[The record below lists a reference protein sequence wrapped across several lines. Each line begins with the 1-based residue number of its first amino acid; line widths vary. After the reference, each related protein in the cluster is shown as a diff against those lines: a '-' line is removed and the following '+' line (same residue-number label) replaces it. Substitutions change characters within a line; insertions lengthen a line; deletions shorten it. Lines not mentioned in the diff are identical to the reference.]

1 MWRPTPL
8 EAENASVRIDITF
21 DPIIAQLG
29 AFQLGWHG
37 LFTAVAVLAGI
48 WLGSRRA
55 ERWGFS
61 ADGVGTVVIW
71 SIVGGLIG
79 ARAFHVLDHLSY
91 YAEHPLEAFAVWEG
105 GIAVYGS
112 FIGGILGG
120 LIGVRQTGLPAWPLL
135 DAAAPA
141 MLLGQAIGRLG
152 CLSNGDAWGAPTGTN
167 WGVVY
172 WHPNDLLPR
181 DLIGVS
187 THPYPLYE
195 IVAVL
200 AVMLGLWW
208 WERRQPVH
216 DGSLFL
222 VAALGYAVVRFGLTY
237 FRQETILAW
246 GLQEAQVI
254 ALATVVVIAGI
265 ALARRTAR
273 TSARVET
280 TNVGA

>member
-1 MWRPTPL
+1 M
-8 EAENASVRIDITF
+8 RIDVTF
-21 DPIIAQLG
+21 DPIIAQIG
-29 AFQLGWHG
+29 TFQLGWHG
-37 LFTAVAVLAGI
+37 IFTALAVLGGI

-71 SIVGGLIG
+71 AVVGGLIG
-79 ARAFHVLDHLSY
+79 ARLFHVLDHLPY

-105 GIAVYGS
+105 GIAVYGA

-120 LIGVRQTGLPAWPLL
+120 MIGVRQTGLATWPLL

-152 CLSNGDAWGAPTGTN
+152 CLSNGDAWGAPTGAD
-167 WGVVY
+167 WGIVY
-172 WHPNDLLPR
+172 WHPSDLLPH
-181 DLIGVS
+181 DLIGVP

-195 IVAVL
+195 IVAVVAL
-200 AVMLGLWW
+200 MVGLWLL
-208 WERRQPVH
+208 ERRRPAH

-222 VAALGYAVVRFGLTY
+222 VAAIGYSAIRFGLTS
-237 FRQETILAW
+237 FRQETVIFW

-254 ALATVVVIAGI
+254 ALASAIVVLAI
-265 ALARRTAR
+265 ALLRRTSKA
-273 TSARVET
+273 SAQLGA
-280 TNVGA
+280 TNAGA